1 VVHLP
6 VRAPLVGAAWHAPK
20 TGHPDGPALDLLG
33 EVLSAGR
40 TSRLQRKLVYEDQQ
54 ALSAYGGYWELEH
67 AGLFYAGAGVR
78 PGKSPSRV
86 EADLFAEIE
95 RLRAAPPSA
104 GELEKA
110 KRGFEVSLT
119 GRLRTANAL
128 ASRNAEE
135 LLAFGRIRSLD
146 ERIEKV
152 RAVTAADV
160 LRVAQ
165 TWLRPEGRTVVHV
178 LPAEGGPGEGAAR

>member
-1 VVHLP
+1 V
-6 VRAPLVGAAWHAPK
+6 AWHAPP

-40 TSRLQRKLVYEDQQ
+40 TSRLQRKLVYEEQE
-54 ALSAYGGYWELEH
+54 ALSAYGGYWELQQ

-78 PGKSPSRV
+78 PGNSPSRV
-86 EADLFAEIE
+86 EATLFAEIAG
-95 RLRAAPPSA
+95 LREEPPSER
-104 GELEKA
+104 ELEKA

-119 GRLRTANAL
+119 GSLRTANAL
-128 ASRNAEE
+128 ASRDAEE

-165 TWLRPEGRTVVHV
+165 TYLRPEKRTAVHV
-178 LPAEGGPGEGAAR
+178 LPADGAAGEGAAR